1 MKYPEENEDILM
13 LRSINDVNLPKFL
26 AHDLPLF
33 EVSNSLIVLII
44 ISCRILT
51 VSVLSFKGITSDLF
65 PGVKLP
71 KPDYTILTNAVQENC
86 KALNLQMADQFLTK
100 IIQVS
105 LIVCLKSRLSEGH
118 WSCLLSTAASR
129 PKIFYPEIHEV
140 HLWQVYLRS

>member
-1 MKYPEENEDILM
+1 M

-33 EVSNSLIVLII
+33 EVSNSLEHSLSFLCWA
-44 ISCRILT
+44 ISDTYCIYC
-51 VSVLSFKGITSDLF
+51 FKGITSDLF

-105 LIVCLKSRLSEGH
+105 
-118 WSCLLSTAASR
+118 
-129 PKIFYPEIHEV
+129 
-140 HLWQVYLRS
+140 